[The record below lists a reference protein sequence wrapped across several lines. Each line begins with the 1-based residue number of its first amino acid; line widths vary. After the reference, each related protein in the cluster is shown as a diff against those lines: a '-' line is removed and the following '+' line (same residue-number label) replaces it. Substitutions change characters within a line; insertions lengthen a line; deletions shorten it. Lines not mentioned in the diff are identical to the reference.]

1 MKEELFSSEEI
12 SDIDADF
19 IVEIYNAVVSLKNK
33 KKPVTISSIAKVM
46 KIRNIDLLDFLPE
59 ITQIVYRVEQEI

>member
-33 KKPVTISSIAKVM
+33 KKPVTISSIAKAM
-46 KIRNIDLLDFLPE
+46 KIRNTDLLDFLPE

>member
-19 IVEIYNAVVSLKNK
+19 IVEIYNAVVQLTKD
-33 KKPVTISSIAKVM
+33 KKPVTISTIANVM
-46 KIRNIDLLDFLPE
+46 NIRNLDLLDFMPE

>member
-46 KIRNIDLLDFLPE
+46 KIRNTDLLDFLPE

>member
-1 MKEELFSSEEI
+1 MFSSEEI

-46 KIRNIDLLDFLPE
+46 KIRNTDLLDFLPE